1 MLEHGKADA
10 IPESPVFATYQE
22 ARQEAA
28 RRGQDGSDGMV
39 GQSHLG
45 RDGAKT
51 VHDGLISAS
60 GSAPNRP
67 DETFS
72 ERQAANL
79 GDMTTYFVLMRLP
92 WMAW

>member
-39 GQSHLG
+39 TRVVRSPYGGYVIRSWPLDLLAEPELRHVTVAHGQS
-45 RDGAKT
+45 AY
-51 VHDGLISAS
+51 AE
-60 GSAPNRP
+60 P
-67 DETFS
+67 
-72 ERQAANL
+72 
-79 GDMTTYFVLMRLP
+79 
-92 WMAW
+92 